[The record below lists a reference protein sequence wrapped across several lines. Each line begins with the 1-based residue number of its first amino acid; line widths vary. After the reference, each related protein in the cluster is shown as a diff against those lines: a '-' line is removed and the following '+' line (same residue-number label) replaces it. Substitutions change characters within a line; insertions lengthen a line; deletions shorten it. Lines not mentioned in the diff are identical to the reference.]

1 MFDYLVY
8 LVYRAGFALI
18 SLFPL
23 SLLFA
28 MGRALGFCAWLLLP
42 KYRQLAFRNID
53 IAFGKEKSPR
63 EIRRI
68 VRRHFQR
75 LGANLLCGLKLA
87 SIPLE
92 KVRERVTGEKAET
105 PGSGPRGGPAV
116 GVGFSHNG
124 H

>member
-1 MFDYLVY
+1 MLDYLVY

-18 SLFPL
+18 SIFPL

-28 MGRALGFCAWLLLP
+28 MGRALGSCAWLLLP

-53 IAFGKEKSPR
+53 IAFGEEKSPR

-68 VRRHFQR
+68 VRQHFQR

-87 SIPLE
+87 AMPLE
-92 KVRERVTGEKAET
+92 KVPGRVTVEKAEAAEAERPSGR
-105 PGSGPRGGPAV
+105 PGAV
-116 GVGFSHNG
+116 G
-124 H
+124 